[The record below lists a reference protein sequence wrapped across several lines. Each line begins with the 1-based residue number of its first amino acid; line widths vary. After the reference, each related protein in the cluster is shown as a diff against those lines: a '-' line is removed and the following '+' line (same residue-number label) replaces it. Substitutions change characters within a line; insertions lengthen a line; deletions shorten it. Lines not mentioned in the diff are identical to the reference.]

1 MGQRLRTGLHS
12 GCPENCSSTVTT
24 VAQRQGP
31 EAPKSETDIAQTLR
45 REGRKDCG
53 NQVTPFVAL
62 ARQPKLLWI
71 LLYHQWRERVPG
83 MDKG

>member
-1 MGQRLRTGLHS
+1 M
-12 GCPENCSSTVTT
+12 TT
-24 VAQRQGP
+24 LAQRQGP

-45 REGRKDCG
+45 REVPKDGG

-62 ARQPKLLWI
+62 ARQLKMLWI
-71 LLYHQWRERVPG
+71 LLYHQWRERVSG